1 MFAQAWNI
9 YFPVIKILIKR
20 ASSGEQTLAMN
31 KTDFER
37 AAGGRKAKLTFHF
50 TLHSSRN
57 REFNTTIP
65 PVARE
70 FILLLQEDPAARQLL
85 DNQAYSF
92 TMNSMFQLKIK
103 KDGTDSPELAEAVAG
118 GESEA

>member
-20 ASSGEQTLAMN
+20 ASSGEQSLAMN

-37 AAGGRKAKLTFHF
+37 AAGGRKAKLTFNF
-50 TLHSSRN
+50 TLINSRN
-57 REFNTTIP
+57 PDFNVAIP

-70 FILLLQEDPAARQLL
+70 FIILLQEDPATKQLL
-85 DNQAYSF
+85 ENSEFNF
-92 TMNSMFQLKIK
+92 TMNSSFQLKIK
-103 KDGTDSPELAEAVAG
+103 KTIAG
-118 GESEA
+118 DQVIAADEVSGESEA

>member
-20 ASSGEQTLAMN
+20 AAAGEQSLAMN

-37 AAGGRKAKLTFHF
+37 AAGGRKAKLTFNF
-50 TLHSSRN
+50 TLLNTRN
-57 REFNTTIP
+57 SDYNVVIP

-70 FILLLQEDPAARQLL
+70 FITLLLEDSATKQLL
-85 DNQAYSF
+85 ENNEFTF
-92 TMNSMFQLKIK
+92 TMTSSFLLKIK
-103 KDGTDSPELAEAVAG
+103 KTLPAEGQTAETVT
-118 GESEA
+118 EEAE